1 MIRLENIL
9 TPGRSLVNVPGGS
22 KKAVIEEIAK
32 LIGKEVPEF
41 DWQTVYESLI
51 AREKLGSTGFGNG
64 IAIPHCR
71 LKGCTA
77 PVSAVLHLERP
88 VDFDAIDGAPVD
100 LLFVLLVPEAAT
112 DAHLEL
118 LRHADAESLPE
129 SVEAVVTQRIDRLD
143 GRDRQLLR
151 FVSVLGNSFSLDLLA
166 EALPEVASSAEDAD
180 TWNRLGDFLD
190 VTVFGTVQFKQE
202 LIRAAAYDGLV
213 DEMLLLNVMPP
224 PAGAGDAYAALLQ
237 LPRG

>member
-22 KKAVIEEIAK
+22 KKAVLEEIAK
-32 LIGKEVPEF
+32 MIGQQVPELDRQSVF
-41 DWQTVYESLI
+41 ESLI

-71 LKGCTA
+71 LKGCTS

-118 LRHADAESLPE
+118 LRQIASML
-129 SVEAVVTQRIDRLD
+129 DR
-143 GRDRQLLR
+143 
-151 FVSVLGNSFSLDLLA
+151 A
-166 EALPEVASSAEDAD
+166 EARASLRNAKSSE
-180 TWNRLGDFLD
+180 
-190 VTVFGTVQFKQE
+190 E
-202 LIRAAAYDGLV
+202 LYNV
-213 DEMLLLNVMPP
+213 VLNVQN
-224 PAGAGDAYAALLQ
+224 GH
-237 LPRG
+237 

>member
-22 KKAVIEEIAK
+22 KKAVLEEIAK
-32 LIGKEVPEF
+32 MIGKEVPDFE
-41 DWQTVYESLI
+41 WQTVYESLI

-118 LRHADAESLPE
+118 LRQIASMLDRADVRANL
-129 SVEAVVTQRIDRLD
+129 
-143 GRDRQLLR
+143 
-151 FVSVLGNSFSLDLLA
+151 
-166 EALPEVASSAEDAD
+166 
-180 TWNRLGDFLD
+180 
-190 VTVFGTVQFKQE
+190 
-202 LIRAAAYDGLV
+202 RAATSSEELYNV
-213 DEMLLLNVMPP
+213 VLNVQN
-224 PAGAGDAYAALLQ
+224 GH
-237 LPRG
+237 

>member
-22 KKAVIEEIAK
+22 KKAVLEEIAK
-32 LIGKEVPEF
+32 LIGQQVPEF

-71 LKGCTA
+71 LKGCTS
-77 PVSAVLHLERP
+77 PVSAVLHLEKP

-118 LRHADAESLPE
+118 LRQIASMLDRADVRASLRNAKTSDE
-129 SVEAVVTQRIDRLD
+129 LYNVVLHVQN
-143 GRDRQLLR
+143 
-151 FVSVLGNSFSLDLLA
+151 GN
-166 EALPEVASSAEDAD
+166 
-180 TWNRLGDFLD
+180 
-190 VTVFGTVQFKQE
+190 
-202 LIRAAAYDGLV
+202 
-213 DEMLLLNVMPP
+213 
-224 PAGAGDAYAALLQ
+224 
-237 LPRG
+237 